1 MRTSPDIYWLALEV
15 LLARG
20 VTLKSE
26 EATSSFCAFMSA
38 QDFSRAPLI
47 RNSLELSSSN
57 FSPTTAQSLCS
68 TLRRTTR
75 LQKISIRDVDTLFR
89 TAPELVQVLA
99 ELQYLEEVDV
109 VAQKRTD
116 SVLIFLATLRS
127 HLTHLNVQF
136 PSSHTADYCERSSE
150 IIPIELLQRSAHT
163 LRHIR
168 IENVTLS
175 AWADIVLP
183 QVVHLHATAVQLP
196 STDVLA
202 RTLPNLITL
211 VVEEVYWDPEEPVD
225 VDTAAARRCQNHY
238 RQERYGSW
246 PSLEW
251 VTGPV
256 VEVFSLGLVCPVYT
270 LILESDRRTDMDWV
284 MLETL
289 LDFTPSLQE
298 LELTTLEDLYAL
310 DWPEDR
316 QVSAWETQE
325 RLRETFVSTIHQ
337 DISREQVTESRLCHI
352 QEEYR
357 YFFEKSRCK
366 LEELVLQICT
376 PCLISDCDPAA
387 EPSHQEQ
394 SLECLVVAGLRDYDV
409 SGDAEAF
416 FSAVPTLDTVELV
429 VMHHDDLVTR
439 YRCAPVD
446 EPFYGSKAPVRS

>member
-1 MRTSPDIYWLALEV
+1 MTQAQLGRPSKASSTGRRDQTSNHTVVLNHDVLRSIFWLLDNVSLLLVMRTSPAIYWLALEV

-47 RNSLELSSSN
+47 RKFLELSFSTL
-57 FSPTTAQSLCS
+57 SPTTAQALCS

-75 LQKISIRDVDTLFR
+75 LRKISIRDVDTLFR

-109 VAQKRTD
+109 VAQKWTD
-116 SVLIFLATLRS
+116 CVLIFLATLRS
-127 HLTHLNVQF
+127 RLTHLNVQF
-136 PSSHTADYCERSSE
+136 PSSLTPDNCGRSSE

-202 RTLPNLITL
+202 RTLPNLVTL
-211 VVEEVYWDPEEPVD
+211 IVEEVYWDPEEPVD

-246 PSLEW
+246 PCLEW

-270 LILESDRRTDMDWV
+270 LILESDRRSDMDWV

-298 LELTTLEDLYAL
+298 LELTAIEDLYAL
-310 DWPEDR
+310 EWPYNGYDAVHDLVEFEGK
-316 QVSAWETQE
+316 AAHWEMHVWKTQD
-325 RLRETFVSTIHQ
+325 RLRETF
-337 DISREQVTESRLCHI
+337 
-352 QEEYR
+352 
-357 YFFEKSRCK
+357 
-366 LEELVLQICT
+366 
-376 PCLISDCDPAA
+376 
-387 EPSHQEQ
+387 
-394 SLECLVVAGLRDYDV
+394 
-409 SGDAEAF
+409 
-416 FSAVPTLDTVELV
+416 
-429 VMHHDDLVTR
+429 
-439 YRCAPVD
+439 
-446 EPFYGSKAPVRS
+446 